1 MGASLQPP
9 FPLLCPYTPPQ
20 IMEVASPTAGSVLVE
35 LAQLQ
40 LLQACRAVA
49 VRTMSPHGESA
60 DSLPAPVPPA
70 LQLQWHLTPTLTPHG
85 LTSFL
90 ELTTI
95 QNGLTS
101 LFFL

>member
-1 MGASLQPP
+1 MQLSAQCQQPVGASLQPP
-9 FPLLCPYTPPQ
+9 FPLLCPYPPPQ

-60 DSLPAPVPPA
+60 DSLPAPPP
-70 LQLQWHLTPTLTPHG
+70 PSPG
-85 LTSFL
+85 
-90 ELTTI
+90 
-95 QNGLTS
+95 
-101 LFFL
+101 